1 MKGNNVEYHHIDE
14 QQNSAVQELFQALL
28 LIKTPE
34 EMHKFFKDLCTP
46 QEIQA
51 FAERWK
57 VCKLL
62 AEGSLSYR
70 EINDQTGVSLATI
83 GRVARFLHTEPHR
96 GYQLVLNRIKKNK
109 VEK

>member
-1 MKGNNVEYHHIDE
+1 MEHHHIDE
-14 QQNSAVQELFQALL
+14 QQDSAVQELFQALL
-28 LIKTPE
+28 LIKSPE
-34 EMHKFFKDLCTP
+34 EMHRFFKDLCTP

-62 AEGSLSYR
+62 DAGGLSYR

-83 GRVARFLHTEPHR
+83 GRVARFLNTEPHR
-96 GYQLVLNRIKKNK
+96 GYQLVLDRIEKNNLPK
-109 VEK
+109 

>member
-1 MKGNNVEYHHIDE
+1 MEYHHSNE
-14 QQNSAVQELFQALL
+14 QRDIAIEELFQALL

-34 EMHKFFKDLCTP
+34 EMHRFFKDLCTP

-62 AEGSLSYR
+62 DAGLLSYR

-83 GRVARFLHTEPHR
+83 GRVARFLNTEPHH
-96 GYQLVLNRIKKNK
+96 GYQLVLDRIKNK
-109 VEK
+109 KLKK